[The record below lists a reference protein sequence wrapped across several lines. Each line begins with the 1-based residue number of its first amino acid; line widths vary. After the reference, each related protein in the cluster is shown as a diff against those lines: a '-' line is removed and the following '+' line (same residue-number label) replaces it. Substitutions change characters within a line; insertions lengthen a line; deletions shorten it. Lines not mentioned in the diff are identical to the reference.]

1 MTPLQI
7 LLILRA
13 HYKVA
18 LAAVVL
24 SVSVGVALSF
34 LLPKRYVAAATL
46 VVDFRDP
53 LAAQTGQSAFPGY
66 MATQA
71 EIIESD
77 RVAMGVIKALALDQ
91 NPGVKQ
97 QWQEDTGGKGRIDEW
112 FSNALR
118 RGLSVAPSPK
128 SAMIEIAY
136 TASDPAFAALIANT
150 FARVYIDTNIDL
162 KTDPARQYA
171 HWFGDQGKSA
181 RESLEKAQS
190 ALSKFHQ
197 EKGIVAKDEQLD
209 AEMAVLSALTQQLT
223 TAQLQS
229 VEART
234 KEHASVDSLPEVTQN
249 SAILGMRTDIA
260 RQEAKLEE
268 AGRNLGKNHPQ
279 YQRMETEINALKA
292 KLDTEKQLAA
302 TGFSTTRSVSS
313 SREAEIR
320 AAISAQKKKLLELK
334 ADRDQLAV
342 LQRDVDAAQSA
353 YDNVSR
359 RFNQMSLE
367 SQITQTNVSV
377 LNPATEP
384 LLPTSP
390 NIPKIMVAS
399 LLGGVLLAGAAVY
412 LLEMINRRVRC
423 VDDLSDMLQVPVLAV
438 LEPPK
443 QPRRLLMLPNKK
455 ELLKLPYAS

>member
-1 MTPLQI
+1 M
-7 LLILRA
+7 
-13 HYKVA
+13 
-18 LAAVVL
+18 
-24 SVSVGVALSF
+24 
-34 LLPKRYVAAATL
+34 
-46 VVDFRDP
+46 
-53 LAAQTGQSAFPGY
+53 
-66 MATQA
+66 
-71 EIIESD
+71 
-77 RVAMGVIKALALDQ
+77 
-91 NPGVKQ
+91 
-97 QWQEDTGGKGRIDEW
+97 
-112 FSNALR
+112 
-118 RGLSVAPSPK
+118 
-128 SAMIEIAY
+128 
-136 TASDPAFAALIANT
+136 
-150 FARVYIDTNIDL
+150 
-162 KTDPARQYA
+162 
-171 HWFGDQGKSA
+171 
-181 RESLEKAQS
+181 
-190 ALSKFHQ
+190 
-197 EKGIVAKDEQLD
+197 
-209 AEMAVLSALTQQLT
+209 
-223 TAQLQS
+223 
-229 VEART
+229 
-234 KEHASVDSLPEVTQN
+234 
-249 SAILGMRTDIA
+249 
-260 RQEAKLEE
+260 
-268 AGRNLGKNHPQ
+268 
-279 YQRMETEINALKA
+279 
-292 KLDTEKQLAA
+292 
-302 TGFSTTRSVSS
+302 SS